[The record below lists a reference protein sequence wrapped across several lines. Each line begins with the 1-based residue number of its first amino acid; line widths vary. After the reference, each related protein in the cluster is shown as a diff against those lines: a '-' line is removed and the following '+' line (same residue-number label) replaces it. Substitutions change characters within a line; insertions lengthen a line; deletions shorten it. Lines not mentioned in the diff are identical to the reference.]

1 MTPATVKEMES
12 VSRYNADTGYRWL
25 FKAAYKVTP
34 NGTKVLLLYPVIA
47 PKSGNHQV
55 VSVLPVEPEED
66 TFYYIPE

>member
-47 PKSGNHQV
+47 PKSSNHQV
-55 VSVLPVEPEED
+55 VSVRPAEPEED
-66 TFYYIPE
+66 VYYYIPE